1 MVQKLHSFYFRKLQ
15 LITVLLLISDTYMS
29 RSTTFVSL
37 KMWVGFSIFN
47 SVLFLL
53 TFVFLLDNTY
63 GLSDFKT
70 LQPLSKFKE

>member
-1 MVQKLHSFYFRKLQ
+1 MVQKLHSFYIRKLQ

-53 TFVFLLDNTY
+53 KLVFLLDEKY

-70 LQPLSKFKE
+70 L